1 MTLFKRFFRKKRRIV
16 IAAVVIVLVLF
27 GGYRLFFYKT
37 PVKYLTAKTAKGELK
52 QTVSVT
58 GSVVA
63 KPTIDLSFQISG
75 KLSAKNKVE
84 GDIVKEGDLL
94 AQLDSVDQQ
103 FQTSQAEAVL
113 KTAQANLDLKLAGV
127 SSEDIRVA
135 QSNVA
140 SAQAALKQ
148 AQTNLDNTI
157 KLTKENIKKT
167 ELDLQNTK
175 LALNTAQITLDS
187 GKTNLDNIIQ
197 STAQS
202 VSDEYEDI
210 KTTMAANL
218 IKIYV
223 AMIDIDNILGID
235 NKSIN
240 DKFESALGTLN
251 FTTVGTANQS
261 YLLLKEKYN
270 SANESY
276 NKINS
281 TTVNQE
287 IKSTAKLVG
296 SALNQAEDALI
307 KTRIVLNN
315 TTTIAGFTDADLSTL
330 KTTIDTDRTTINTQ
344 QSNLQSDFQAIVSAE
359 LDQKTKT
366 DSYQASYDKAKSDYE
381 TAQKSVELAEQSLSK
396 TKVDS
401 DNQIKAAQATIQVQI
416 AALNTAQ
423 ANLSLKLAKPRSVD
437 IAALEAQVAQA
448 QASFDLT
455 KQNLEK
461 TKLTSPVAG
470 VVAKVNG
477 EIGENIAANANFIS
491 LITSDLQ
498 IEADVSESDINKIKV
513 GQEVTFTL
521 DAFGDEKEFFGK
533 VFFINPAQT
542 VIQDVIYYKIKVSF
556 TDQREDIKPG
566 MTANLD
572 ILTNHK
578 ENALFISQQAIIEK
592 NGDKIVRILEKEKL
606 REVKVVTG
614 LKGDGGL
621 IEIVDGLKEGQ
632 EIVTF
637 IENGK

>member
-1 MTLFKRFFRKKRRIV
+1 MALFEKFFKKKMRIV
-16 IAAVVIVLVLF
+16 IAAAAIILVIF
-27 GGYRLFFYKT
+27 GGYRLFFYKA
-37 PVKYLTAKTAKGELK
+37 PVKYLTAKVAKGELK

-75 KLSAKNKVE
+75 KLISKNKVE
-84 GDIVKEGDLL
+84 GDAVKEGDLL
-94 AQLDSVDQQ
+94 AQLDSVDQR
-103 FQTSQAEAVL
+103 FRVSQAEAVL
-113 KTAQANLDLKLAGV
+113 KTAQANLELKLAGA
-127 SSEDIRVA
+127 SSEDVRVA

-157 KLTKENIKKT
+157 KLTKENAKKA
-167 ELDLQNTK
+167 ELDLQNAK
-175 LALNTAQITLDS
+175 LSLNTAQVTLDS
-187 GKTNLDNIIQ
+187 GKTNLDNIVQ
-197 STAQS
+197 SAVQT
-202 VSDEYEDI
+202 VSDGYEDV

-223 AMIDIDNILGID
+223 AMIDIDNVLGID

-270 SANESY
+270 SANENY

-281 TTVNQE
+281 VTANQE
-287 IKSTAKLVG
+287 IKSIAKSVE
-296 SALNQAEDALI
+296 SALNQAEDGLI
-307 KTRIVLNN
+307 KTRVVLNN
-315 TTTIAGFTDADLSTL
+315 TTTITGFTDADLSAL
-330 KTTIDTDRTTINTQ
+330 KTTIDTDRSTINTQ
-344 QSNLQSDFQAIVSAE
+344 QSNLQSDLQAIVLAE

-366 DSYQASYDKAKSDYE
+366 DSYQAIYDKAKSDYE
-381 TAQKSVELAEQSLSK
+381 TAQKNVQLDEQSLAK

-401 DNQIKAAQATIQVQI
+401 DNQIKAAQAAVQVQV

-437 IAALEAQVAQA
+437 IAALEAQVAQS
-448 QASFDLT
+448 QAAFDLD

-461 TKLTSPVAG
+461 AKLTSPVAG

-498 IEADVSESDINKIKV
+498 IEADVSESDISKIKV
-513 GQEVTFTL
+513 DQEALFTL
-521 DAFGDEKEFFGK
+521 DAFGDEKEFLGK

-556 TDQREDIKPG
+556 IDQREDIKPG

-572 ILTNHK
+572 ILTNRK
-578 ENALFISQQAIIEK
+578 ENAIFIPQQAIIEK

-606 REVKVVTG
+606 KEVKIITG

-621 IEIVDGLKEGQ
+621 IEVVSGLNEGQ
-632 EIVTF
+632 EVVTF
-637 IENGK
+637 IENGQ